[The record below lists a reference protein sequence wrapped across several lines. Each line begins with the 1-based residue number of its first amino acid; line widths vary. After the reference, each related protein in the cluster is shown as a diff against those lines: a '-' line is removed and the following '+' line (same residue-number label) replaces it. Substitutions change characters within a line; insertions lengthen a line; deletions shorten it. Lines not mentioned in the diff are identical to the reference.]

1 MGWVEELVTDV
12 VGAVEES
19 STFVPEVGGK
29 VAEPTMESSR
39 NEASNTSSSLTIQVV
54 STSAFAG
61 QGVLLPVP
69 YSSVLEVARSSITV
83 EGEAAADDRR

>member
-1 MGWVEELVTDV
+1 MGWVEEVVTDV

-19 STFVPEVGGK
+19 STEVGGK
-29 VAEPTMESSR
+29 VEELTMESSR

-69 YSSVLEVARSSITV
+69 YSSVLEVARSSVTV
-83 EGEAAADDRR
+83 EGETAADDRR